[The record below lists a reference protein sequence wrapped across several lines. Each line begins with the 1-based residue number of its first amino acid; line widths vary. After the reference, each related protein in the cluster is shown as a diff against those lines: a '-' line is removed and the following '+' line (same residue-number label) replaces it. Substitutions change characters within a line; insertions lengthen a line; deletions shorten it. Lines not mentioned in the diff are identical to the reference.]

1 MRAILKHR
9 SDFNGSV
16 HLDTL
21 VVRNGDGCQR
31 RGRAHATVAR
41 LGSSTSN
48 ARGVVWFEFLHF
60 GQEIE
65 SGSPSNIK
73 LLLKN
78 KAVASSPVAA
88 VDAATEEAAALTAPA
103 APEARRPSSRE
114 LPNAGT
120 VSALIDRSLY
130 PSVPIYGDRPIQAL
144 TLRSIAIYRSE

>member
-1 MRAILKHR
+1 MRAMLYFIKCIGRILMVPFT
-9 SDFNGSV
+9 S
-16 HLDTL
+16 TL
-21 VVRNGDGCQR
+21 SSSATATAASAV
-31 RGRAHATVAR
+31 AEHATVAR

-60 GQEIE
+60 GEEIE

-120 VSALIDRSLY
+120 VSALTDRSLY

-144 TLRSIAIYRSE
+144 TLRSIAIL